1 MRRLLCAAILLFAG
15 FADAQSPVNASVSAD
30 RAAVSETFYIEVSGQ
45 GGEVSEPDM
54 QAVLKDTGIQTG
66 RPTQRMQTNI
76 ANINGRVTTEASKT
90 WRYPARATK
99 EGTITIPRIPVVV
112 DGQERFTLPMQIRV
126 SQAAVAGPQ
135 DNGAGNGGQTLKAE
149 QLAFIESSVDKV
161 SPYQGEAVTLSLRIY
176 AANDYGVQIV
186 GPRTMPMPETQGFYS
201 GPQQQSNRM
210 ETRNGISY
218 RVMEIT
224 VMIYPTVS
232 GALTIKAWSWKGE
245 ATWRGNQFMRP
256 QAEERD
262 FLAPAI
268 PINVLPLPDR
278 PDDFSGA
285 VGKYRVKGVLG
296 AEKLVQGVPVTL
308 TVTVTGEG
316 NPDAIGAPKIPAISW
331 AHVSG
336 PEIDLQQP
344 ANAQEASKVFRYT
357 LTPLEIGEQVL
368 PPVNFVYFAPVLKNY
383 KTETTPETKV
393 AITASP
399 DAMALVTAGGSRA
412 DARSSVE
419 LLNEGLLPILDTPT
433 ASLRPSVATKSLA
446 WTAALGALIVPPIL
460 YGIFL
465 LLLRHRRRLTG
476 DVRYAR
482 LHFALSRYRG
492 NMERLSC
499 TEDPGEA
506 LYRALAG
513 YLSDTYNTV
522 EAGLTSQDARELL
535 LTKGTP
541 TEAINT
547 VVSVLRAC
555 ERARYSGGKL
565 SPEEVEALSAATEL
579 AVGQLQ
585 SGQRKGGGA

>member
-1 MRRLLCAAILLFAG
+1 
-15 FADAQSPVNASVSAD
+15 
-30 RAAVSETFYIEVSGQ
+30 
-45 GGEVSEPDM
+45 
-54 QAVLKDTGIQTG
+54 
-66 RPTQRMQTNI
+66 
-76 ANINGRVTTEASKT
+76 
-90 WRYPARATK
+90 
-99 EGTITIPRIPVVV
+99 
-112 DGQERFTLPMQIRV
+112 
-126 SQAAVAGPQ
+126 
-135 DNGAGNGGQTLKAE
+135 
-149 QLAFIESSVDKV
+149 
-161 SPYQGEAVTLSLRIY
+161 
-176 AANDYGVQIV
+176 
-186 GPRTMPMPETQGFYS
+186 
-201 GPQQQSNRM
+201 
-210 ETRNGISY
+210 
-218 RVMEIT
+218 
-224 VMIYPTVS
+224 
-232 GALTIKAWSWKGE
+232 
-245 ATWRGNQFMRP
+245 
-256 QAEERD
+256 
-262 FLAPAI
+262 
-268 PINVLPLPDR
+268 
-278 PDDFSGA
+278 
-285 VGKYRVKGVLG
+285 
-296 AEKLVQGVPVTL
+296 
-308 TVTVTGEG
+308 
-316 NPDAIGAPKIPAISW
+316 
-331 AHVSG
+331 
-336 PEIDLQQP
+336 
-344 ANAQEASKVFRYT
+344 
-357 LTPLEIGEQVL
+357 
-368 PPVNFVYFAPVLKNY
+368 
-383 KTETTPETKV
+383 
-393 AITASP
+393 
-399 DAMALVTAGGSRA
+399 MALVTAGGSRA

-446 WTAALGALIVPPIL
+446 WTAALGSLIVPPIL